1 MSGCSEAALK
11 AMKDKRGELVD
22 LVKYHDMLV
31 SSAPGIIEKNKENED
46 ILKHNIK
53 TYTAV
58 KKSLSQ
64 NKNNPGYKDDMKEL
78 NEMIENSKTDLKI
91 IEKDTKRFNNLAQK
105 YKKRLMETR
114 TKLNKLDRKI
124 ISCKNKKS
132 TKKRCPNG
140 THKNRKT
147 GNCEKK

>member
-11 AMKDKRGELVD
+11 AMNEKRGELVD

-64 NKNNPGYKDDMKEL
+64 NKKNPGYKNDMKEL
-78 NEMIENSKTDLKI
+78 NEMIENSKTDLKST
-91 IEKDTKRFNNLAQK
+91 EKDTKRFINFAQK

-132 TKKRCPNG
+132 TRKRCPNG

>member
-11 AMKDKRGELVD
+11 AMKEKRGELVE
-22 LVKYHDMLV
+22 LVKHHDMIV
-31 SSAPGIIEKNKENED
+31 RSAPGMIERNKENEVN
-46 ILKHNIK
+46 LKHNIK
-53 TYTAV
+53 VYTAL

-64 NKNNPGYKDDMKEL
+64 NKKNHKDDIKEVNDNIIGL
-78 NEMIENSKTDLKI
+78 KSELKTT
-91 IEKDTKRFNNLAQK
+91 EKDTKRFNKIANK
-105 YKKRLMETR
+105 GKKELMETR

-140 THKNRKT
+140 TRKNKKT